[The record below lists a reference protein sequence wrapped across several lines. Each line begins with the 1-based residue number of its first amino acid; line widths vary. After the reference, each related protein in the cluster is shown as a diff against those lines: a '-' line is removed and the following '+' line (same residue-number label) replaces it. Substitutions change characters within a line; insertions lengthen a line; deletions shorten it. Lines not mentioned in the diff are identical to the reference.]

1 MPYIHCYVALI
12 IMEKYPELNERY
24 HNHENKIGVVKVLS
38 IAKHYDD
45 GDEYVVYQ
53 GVHTG
58 TIGVI
63 KLSKFNEIVDL
74 PKGNEFVNARPRFYR

>member
-1 MPYIHCYVALI
+1 
-12 IMEKYPELNERY
+12 METYPTLEKLY
-24 HNHENKIGVVKVLS
+24 HNHENKISGTVRVLS

-53 GVHTG
+53 NTHTG

-63 KLSKFNEIVDL
+63 KLIKWNEIINMNKREGCLD
-74 PKGNEFVNARPRFYR
+74 ERPRFYHY